1 MSKGRYVRTGLLV
14 IAIVLLILSTAC
26 AIAAPSQLVDQDA
39 SSSQSTTGSEQQT
52 KPQPAHKAALA
63 QHKDSSPSSTD
74 ADHLNSSTNIPA
86 STATTPPNN
95 TKAKPYTLSSKLL
108 AVGDIMMHSPQF
120 PAYFNKKTGTY
131 NFKTYF
137 TKVKPILETADWCWA
152 NLETPLLGGEKVY
165 TGYPMF
171 NAPPELADALKFA
184 GFNIVTAANNHSL
197 DRYEAGA
204 LRTLEVLKKKGLVTK
219 GLSASLWESKQ
230 PTLVEKNGIQLGI
243 LAYTYGTNGIPLPKQ
258 KPYLVSLIDEKR
270 MIQDIQNTKK
280 AGADVVAIAIH
291 FGTEYEHTPNQ
302 EQIRLAR
309 SLIQAG
315 ADIILGSHP
324 HVIQPYERITVRE
337 PDGSKRDGLIIYS
350 MGNFIS
356 NQTGN
361 GTDIGVIFGVEI
373 NKHMPEGTI
382 ELKNVTTIPTWVHIE
397 GARDKRKYR
406 VLPLE
411 QTIKSHSDNRL
422 STQQYQAMKKM
433 LTSATS
439 HLASRSAVPVI
450 LNVSP
455 SP

>member
-1 MSKGRYVRTGLLV
+1 MEMSNRRYVSIWMLIIVVILL
-14 IAIVLLILSTAC
+14 LSSTAC
-26 AIAAPSQLVDQDA
+26 AIDSPLRSAAQDHFNTEPA
-39 SSSQSTTGSEQQT
+39 TNDNQRTKSPISNNSMPNSSSHSTS
-52 KPQPAHKAALA
+52 A
-63 QHKDSSPSSTD
+63 TD
-74 ADHLNSSTNIPA
+74 HSITTADIPA
-86 STATTPPNN
+86 STTVPSNE
-95 TKAKPYTLSSKLL
+95 KIKPYTLSSKLL

-120 PAYFNKKTGTY
+120 PAYLNKKTGTY
-131 NFKTYF
+131 NFNNYF
-137 TKVKPILETADWCWA
+137 TKVKPILEDADWCWA
-152 NLETPLLGGEKVY
+152 NLETPLLGGERVY

-171 NAPPELADALKFA
+171 NAPPELADALKYA
-184 GFNIVTAANNHSL
+184 GFNIVTTANNHSM

-204 LRTLEVLKKKGLVTK
+204 LRTREVLKKKGLVTK
-219 GLSASLWESKQ
+219 GISASLWESNQ
-230 PTLVEKNGIQLGI
+230 PTLFEKNGIQLGI

-270 MIQDIQNTKK
+270 MIQDIQKTKK
-280 AGADVVAIAIH
+280 AGADVVAIALH

-302 EQIRLAR
+302 DQIRLAHTLVQ
-309 SLIQAG
+309 SG

-361 GTDIGVIFGVEI
+361 GTNIGVIFGVEI

-382 ELKNVTTIPTWVHIE
+382 ELKKITTIPTWVHID

-411 QTIKSHSDNRL
+411 QTIKARSDKRL
-422 STQQYQAMKKM
+422 STKQYQAMKKM
-433 LTSATS
+433 LNSTYS
-439 HLASRSAVPVI
+439 HLASRAAVPVI
-450 LNVSP
+450 LPAPVSP
-455 SP
+455 